1 MPKVLV
7 IVPRIYIIHNM
18 RLWLLYRRYKD
29 QMLLNGMGRVKYI
42 VQYDSICIC

>member
-18 RLWLLYRRYKD
+18 RLWLIYSV
-29 QMLLNGMGRVKYI
+29 RVADREEIGEKKKN
-42 VQYDSICIC
+42 SRG